1 MLVLACSMVGHV
13 GNYLFYVLAARA
25 LSPAQFADVS
35 AMTALATIAFMPATG
50 VQAATARDT
59 ALLLASGRAE
69 EAHGL
74 VRWLAQRVVLFQACL
89 AGVLVVGT
97 PAAVVALGLS
107 SPSVWL
113 TGVVWLVLGIGLQMS
128 LGPLQ
133 GRELF
138 GTVGAVLAG
147 PMGALRPLLLV
158 PGVALGGVAGALG
171 ALVVATLVGLTG
183 VVAVLRRAL
192 RGRPTKRAA
201 LSGVWPAVLA
211 LTAFASLTNADVIAA
226 KMVLSPTD
234 AGLYSSA
241 ALLGKIALYAPSAL
255 ALVLLPKVT
264 SRLQAGLDVRGP
276 ALLTLAAT
284 LGTGLLVTATIL
296 AAPSSLVSLVFGA
309 DYRAAYVLAAPIA
322 AVMTLASLLQVHLM
336 VTLASGERAAI
347 GIVAG
352 AALLQVTGLALLA
365 HTALQVVLV
374 TGLATAMAMIV
385 YEVVSPF
392 STRRLLRR
400 TGSRVIVG
408 SPLGSPGTAA
418 TPRPEPPTARSG
430 ESNES

>member
-1 MLVLACSMVGHV
+1 MIGHL

-25 LSPAQFADVS
+25 LSPAQFAEVS

-59 ALLLASGRAE
+59 ALLLASGKTE
-69 EAHGL
+69 EADGL
-74 VRWLAQRVVLFQACL
+74 VRWLARRVLLFQACL
-89 AGVLVVGT
+89 AGVLVLGT
-97 PAAVVALGLS
+97 PVAVVTLGLS
-107 SPSVWL
+107 SSTVWL
-113 TGVVWLVLGIGLQMS
+113 TGVLWLVLGIGLQLS

-138 GTVGAVLAG
+138 GAVGGVLAG
-147 PMGALRPLLLV
+147 PMGALRPLLLM

-171 ALVVATLVGLTG
+171 ALAVATVVGLAG
-183 VVAVLRRAL
+183 VIAILFRAL
-192 RGRPTKRAA
+192 KGSTTRPAA
-201 LSGVWPAVLA
+201 LSGVWPAVAA

-226 KMVLSPTD
+226 KVVLSPTD

-264 SRLQAGLDVRGP
+264 SRLRTGQDVHRP

-309 DYRAAYVLAAPIA
+309 DYHAAYVLAAPIA
-322 AVMTLASLLQVHLM
+322 AVMTVASLLQVHLM
-336 VTLASGERAAI
+336 ITLASGDRSGI
-347 GIVAG
+347 WIVAG
-352 AALLQVTGLALLA
+352 AALLQAAGLTLLA
-365 HTALQVVLV
+365 HTAVQVLLI
-374 TGLATAMAMIV
+374 TGTAMATAMIV

-392 STRRLLRR
+392 STRRMLRR
-400 TGSRVIVG
+400 AASRVVDG
-408 SPLGSPGTAA
+408 APLGSPETVAA
-418 TPRPEPPTARSG
+418 PRIDPPTAPSG
-430 ESNES
+430 ENQ